1 MSKMDINDLLKV
13 INVLSPSEED
23 HQEQNNDPK
32 GGDPKPK
39 PKTEDAIRA
48 EILAEIEAAKNG
60 QEDPKEDPQ
69 EDPQEDPKE
78 DPKEDREVKH
88 IERAIKT
95 GLKDADVDDSVAKQL
110 SSFVNYATL
119 KNEEG
124 EADDEKINS
133 FVELVSSVARR
144 VPPKGAP
151 KSGASD
157 DGGFGKYLQDK

>member
-1 MSKMDINDLLKV
+1 MSKIDINDLLKV
-13 INVLSPSEED
+13 INVLSPSEE
-23 HQEQNNDPK
+23 QEQEQEQEKKD
-32 GGDPKPK
+32 DPK
-39 PKTEDAIRA
+39 PKTEEEIRA
-48 EILAEIEAAKNG
+48 EVIAELEAAKKSK
-60 QEDPKEDPQ
+60 EEDPQ

-88 IERAIKT
+88 IDRAIKT
-95 GLKDADVDDSVAKQL
+95 GLKAADVDDSVAKQL

>member
-1 MSKMDINDLLKV
+1 MSKIDINDLLKV
-13 INVLSPSEED
+13 INVLSPSEEED
-23 HQEQNNDPK
+23 QEQNKDPE

-39 PKTEDAIRA
+39 PKTEEEIRA
-48 EILAEIEAAKNG
+48 EILAEIEAAKND

-69 EDPQEDPKE
+69 EDPKE
-78 DPKEDREVKH
+78 DPQEDREIKH
-88 IERAIKT
+88 INRAIKT

-110 SSFVNYATL
+110 SSFVNYDTL

-144 VPPKGAP
+144 VPPKGAQ

>member
-1 MSKMDINDLLKV
+1 MSKIDINDLLKV
-13 INVLSPSEED
+13 INVLSPSEEEN
-23 HQEQNNDPK
+23 QEQNKDPK
-32 GGDPKPK
+32 GDDPK
-39 PKTEDAIRA
+39 PKTEEEIRA
-48 EILAEIEAAKNG
+48 EVLAELEAAKKSK
-60 QEDPKEDPQ
+60 EEDPQ
-69 EDPQEDPKE
+69 EDPREDPQE

>member
-1 MSKMDINDLLKV
+1 MSKIDINDLLKV
-13 INVLSPSEED
+13 INVLSPSEE
-23 HQEQNNDPK
+23 QEQEQENNSK
-32 GGDPKPK
+32 EEKPK
-39 PKTEDAIRA
+39 PKTEEEIRA
-48 EILAEIEAAKNG
+48 EVIAELEAAKSS

-69 EDPQEDPKE
+69 EDPKK
-78 DPKEDREVKH
+78 DPKEDREAKH
-88 IERAIKT
+88 IDRAIKT

>member
-1 MSKMDINDLLKV
+1 MSKIDINDLLKV
-13 INVLSPSEED
+13 INVLSPSEE
-23 HQEQNNDPK
+23 QEQEQEKKD
-32 GGDPKPK
+32 DPKPK
-39 PKTEDAIRA
+39 PKTEEEIRA
-48 EILAEIEAAKNG
+48 EVIAEYEAAKKS
-60 QEDPKEDPQ
+60 EE
-69 EDPQEDPKE
+69 EDPKE
-78 DPKEDREVKH
+78 DPKEEEPKEDREAKH
-88 IERAIKT
+88 IDRAIKT

>member
-1 MSKMDINDLLKV
+1 MSKIDINDLLKV
-13 INVLSPSEED
+13 INVLSPSEE
-23 HQEQNNDPK
+23 QEQEQEKKD
-32 GGDPKPK
+32 DPKPK
-39 PKTEDAIRA
+39 PKTEEEIRA
-48 EILAEIEAAKNG
+48 EVLAELEAAKKSKEEDPKEDP

-69 EDPQEDPKE
+69 ED
-78 DPKEDREVKH
+78 REIKH
-88 IERAIKT
+88 INRAIKT

-110 SSFVNYATL
+110 SSFVNYDTL

>member
-1 MSKMDINDLLKV
+1 MSKIDINDLLKV
-13 INVLSPSEED
+13 INVLSPSEE
-23 HQEQNNDPK
+23 QEQEQEQEKKAD
-32 GGDPKPK
+32 PK
-39 PKTEDAIRA
+39 PKTEEEIRA
-48 EILAEIEAAKNG
+48 EVIAELEAAKKSKE
-60 QEDPKEDPQ
+60 EDPKEDPQ
-69 EDPQEDPKE
+69 EDPKE
-78 DPKEDREVKH
+78 DLKEDREVKH
-88 IERAIKT
+88 IDRAIKT
-95 GLKDADVDDSVAKQL
+95 GLKAADVDDSVAKQL

>member
-1 MSKMDINDLLKV
+1 MSKIDINDLLKV
-13 INVLSPSEED
+13 INVLSPSEE
-23 HQEQNNDPK
+23 QEQEQEKKD
-32 GGDPKPK
+32 DPKPK
-39 PKTEDAIRA
+39 PKTEEEIRA
-48 EILAEIEAAKNG
+48 EVIAEYEAAKKSEE
-60 QEDPKEDPQ
+60 EDS
-69 EDPQEDPKE
+69 KE
-78 DPKEDREVKH
+78 DPKEEEPKEDREAKH
-88 IERAIKT
+88 IDRAIKT

>member
-1 MSKMDINDLLKV
+1 MSKIDINDLLKV
-13 INVLSPSEED
+13 INVLSPSEE
-23 HQEQNNDPK
+23 QEEQENNKDPK

-39 PKTEDAIRA
+39 PKTEEEIRA
-48 EILAEIEAAKNG
+48 EVIAEYEAAKKSEE
-60 QEDPKEDPQ
+60 EDPKEDL
-69 EDPQEDPKE
+69 KE
-78 DPKEDREVKH
+78 EEPKEDREAKH
-88 IERAIKT
+88 IDRAIKT

>member
-1 MSKMDINDLLKV
+1 MSKIDINDLLKV
-13 INVLSPSEED
+13 INVLSPSEE
-23 HQEQNNDPK
+23 QEQEQENNSK
-32 GGDPKPK
+32 EEKPK
-39 PKTEDAIRA
+39 PKTEEEIRA
-48 EILAEIEAAKNG
+48 EVIAELEAAKKSKE
-60 QEDPKEDPQ
+60 EDS
-69 EDPQEDPKE
+69 KE
-78 DPKEDREVKH
+78 DPKEEEPKEDREAKH
-88 IERAIKT
+88 IDRAIKT

>member
-1 MSKMDINDLLKV
+1 MSKIDINDLLKV
-13 INVLSPSEED
+13 INVLSPSEE
-23 HQEQNNDPK
+23 QEQEQEQEK
-32 GGDPKPK
+32 KGDPKPK
-39 PKTEDAIRA
+39 TEEEIRA
-48 EILAEIEAAKNG
+48 EVIAELEAAKKSKEEEPK
-60 QEDPKEDPQ
+60 EDPKE
-69 EDPQEDPKE
+69 E

-88 IERAIKT
+88 IDRAIKT
-95 GLKDADVDDSVAKQL
+95 GLKAADVDDSVAKQL

>member
-1 MSKMDINDLLKV
+1 MSKIDINDLLKV
-13 INVLSPSEED
+13 INVLSPSEE
-23 HQEQNNDPK
+23 QEQEQENNSK
-32 GGDPKPK
+32 EEKPK
-39 PKTEDAIRA
+39 PKTEEEIRA
-48 EILAEIEAAKNG
+48 EVIAELEAAKKSK
-60 QEDPKEDPQ
+60 EEDPQ
-69 EDPQEDPKE
+69 EDPQE

>member
-1 MSKMDINDLLKV
+1 MSKIDINDLLKV
-13 INVLSPSEED
+13 INVLSPSEEEN
-23 HQEQNNDPK
+23 QEQNSDPK
-32 GGDPKPK
+32 GGDPKSK
-39 PKTEDAIRA
+39 PKTEEEIRA
-48 EILAEIEAAKNG
+48 EILAELEAAKKS
-60 QEDPKEDPQ
+60 KEGDPQ

-78 DPKEDREVKH
+78 DPQEDREIKH
-88 IERAIKT
+88 INRAIKT

-110 SSFVNYATL
+110 SSFVNYDTL

>member
-1 MSKMDINDLLKV
+1 MSKIDINDLLKV
-13 INVLSPSEED
+13 INVLSPSEEED
-23 HQEQNNDPK
+23 QEQNNDPK

-39 PKTEDAIRA
+39 TEEEIRA

-60 QEDPKEDPQ
+60 QEDPQEDSKEDPKEDPQ
-69 EDPQEDPKE
+69 ED
-78 DPKEDREVKH
+78 REIKH
-88 IERAIKT
+88 INRAIKT

-110 SSFVNYATL
+110 SSFVNYDTL

>member
-1 MSKMDINDLLKV
+1 MSKIDINDLLKV
-13 INVLSPSEED
+13 INVLSPSEE
-23 HQEQNNDPK
+23 QEQEQEKKDDPK
-32 GGDPKPK
+32 TK
-39 PKTEDAIRA
+39 PKTEEEIRA
-48 EILAEIEAAKNG
+48 EVLAELEAAKKSKEEDPKEDP

-69 EDPQEDPKE
+69 ED
-78 DPKEDREVKH
+78 REIKH
-88 IERAIKT
+88 INRAIKT

-110 SSFVNYATL
+110 SSFVNYDTL

>member
-1 MSKMDINDLLKV
+1 MSKIDINDLLKG
-13 INVLSPSEED
+13 INVLSPSEE
-23 HQEQNNDPK
+23 QEQEQEKKD
-32 GGDPKPK
+32 DPKPK
-39 PKTEDAIRA
+39 PKTEEEIRA
-48 EILAEIEAAKNG
+48 EVLAELEAAKKSK
-60 QEDPKEDPQ
+60 EEDPQ

-78 DPKEDREVKH
+78 DPQEDREIKH
-88 IERAIKT
+88 INRAIKT

-110 SSFVNYATL
+110 SSFVNYDTL

>member
-1 MSKMDINDLLKV
+1 MSKIDINDLLKV
-13 INVLSPSEED
+13 INVLSPSEE
-23 HQEQNNDPK
+23 QEQEQEKKD
-32 GGDPKPK
+32 DPK
-39 PKTEDAIRA
+39 PKTEEEIRA
-48 EILAEIEAAKNG
+48 EILAELEAAKKSEE
-60 QEDPKEDPQ
+60 EDPKE
-69 EDPQEDPKE
+69 EPKE
-78 DPKEDREVKH
+78 EEPKEDREAKH
-88 IERAIKT
+88 IDRAIKT

>member
-1 MSKMDINDLLKV
+1 MSKIDINDLLKV
-13 INVLSPSEED
+13 INVLSPSEE
-23 HQEQNNDPK
+23 QEQEQEQEK
-32 GGDPKPK
+32 KGDPKPK
-39 PKTEDAIRA
+39 TEEEIRA
-48 EILAEIEAAKNG
+48 EVIAELEAAKKSKE
-60 QEDPKEDPQ
+60 EDPKEDPK
-69 EDPQEDPKE
+69 EDHKE

-88 IERAIKT
+88 IDRAIKT
-95 GLKDADVDDSVAKQL
+95 GLKAADVDDSVAKQL

>member
-1 MSKMDINDLLKV
+1 MSKIDINDLLKV
-13 INVLSPSEED
+13 INVLSPSEE
-23 HQEQNNDPK
+23 QEQEQEQEKKD
-32 GGDPKPK
+32 DPK
-39 PKTEDAIRA
+39 PKTEEEIRA
-48 EILAEIEAAKNG
+48 EVIAELEAAKKSKE
-60 QEDPKEDPQ
+60 EDPKEDPK
-69 EDPQEDPKE
+69 EDHKE

-88 IERAIKT
+88 IDRAIKT
-95 GLKDADVDDSVAKQL
+95 GLKAADVDDSVAKQL

>member
-1 MSKMDINDLLKV
+1 MSKIDINDLLKV
-13 INVLSPSEED
+13 INVLSPSEEEN
-23 HQEQNNDPK
+23 QEQNKDPK
-32 GGDPKPK
+32 GDDPKPK
-39 PKTEDAIRA
+39 PKTEEEIRA
-48 EILAEIEAAKNG
+48 EILAEIEAAKKS
-60 QEDPKEDPQ
+60 EE
-69 EDPQEDPKE
+69 EDPKE
-78 DPKEDREVKH
+78 DPKEEEPKEDREAKH
-88 IERAIKT
+88 IDRAIKT

>member
-1 MSKMDINDLLKV
+1 MSKIDINDLLKV
-13 INVLSPSEED
+13 INVLSPSEE
-23 HQEQNNDPK
+23 QEQEQEKKD
-32 GGDPKPK
+32 DPKPK
-39 PKTEDAIRA
+39 PKTEEEIRA
-48 EILAEIEAAKNG
+48 EVLAELEAAKKSK
-60 QEDPKEDPQ
+60 EEDPQ

-78 DPKEDREVKH
+78 DPQEDREIKH
-88 IERAIKT
+88 INRAIKT

-110 SSFVNYATL
+110 SSFVNYDTL

>member
-1 MSKMDINDLLKV
+1 MSKIDINDLLKV
-13 INVLSPSEED
+13 INVLSPSEEEN
-23 HQEQNNDPK
+23 QEQNKDPK
-32 GGDPKPK
+32 GDDPKPK
-39 PKTEDAIRA
+39 PKTEEEIRA
-48 EILAEIEAAKNG
+48 EILAEIEAAKKSEE
-60 QEDPKEDPQ
+60 EDL
-69 EDPQEDPKE
+69 KE
-78 DPKEDREVKH
+78 DPKEEEPKEDREAKH
-88 IERAIKT
+88 IDRAIKT

>member
-1 MSKMDINDLLKV
+1 MSKIDINDLLKV
-13 INVLSPSEED
+13 INVLSPSEE
-23 HQEQNNDPK
+23 QEQEQEK
-32 GGDPKPK
+32 KGDPKPK
-39 PKTEDAIRA
+39 PKTEEEIRA
-48 EILAEIEAAKNG
+48 EVIAEYEAAKKSEE
-60 QEDPKEDPQ
+60 EDS
-69 EDPQEDPKE
+69 KE
-78 DPKEDREVKH
+78 DPKEEEPKEDREAKH
-88 IERAIKT
+88 IDRAIKT

>member
-1 MSKMDINDLLKV
+1 MSKIDINDLLKV
-13 INVLSPSEED
+13 INVLSPSEEEN
-23 HQEQNNDPK
+23 QEQNNDPK

-39 PKTEDAIRA
+39 PKTEDEIRA

-69 EDPQEDPKE
+69 EDPKE
-78 DPKEDREVKH
+78 DPQEDREIKH
-88 IERAIKT
+88 INRAIKT

-110 SSFVNYATL
+110 SSFVNYDTL

>member
-1 MSKMDINDLLKV
+1 MSKIDINDLLKV
-13 INVLSPSEED
+13 INVLSPSEE
-23 HQEQNNDPK
+23 QEQEQEQEKKD
-32 GGDPKPK
+32 DPK
-39 PKTEDAIRA
+39 PKTEEEIRA
-48 EILAEIEAAKNG
+48 EVIAELEAAKKSKE
-60 QEDPKEDPQ
+60 EDPKEDPK
-69 EDPQEDPKE
+69 EDHNE

-88 IERAIKT
+88 IDRAIKT
-95 GLKDADVDDSVAKQL
+95 GLKAADVDDSVAKQL

>member
-1 MSKMDINDLLKV
+1 MSKIDINDLLKV
-13 INVLSPSEED
+13 INVLSPSEE
-23 HQEQNNDPK
+23 QEQEQEQEKKAD
-32 GGDPKPK
+32 PK
-39 PKTEDAIRA
+39 PKTEEEIRA
-48 EILAEIEAAKNG
+48 EVIAELEAAKKSKE
-60 QEDPKEDPQ
+60 EDPKEDPQ
-69 EDPQEDPKE
+69 EDHNE

-88 IERAIKT
+88 IDRAIKT
-95 GLKDADVDDSVAKQL
+95 GLKAADVDDSVAKQL

>member
-1 MSKMDINDLLKV
+1 MSKIDINDLLKV
-13 INVLSPSEED
+13 INVLSPSEE
-23 HQEQNNDPK
+23 QEQEQENNKDPK

-39 PKTEDAIRA
+39 PKTEEEIRA
-48 EILAEIEAAKNG
+48 EVIAEYEAAKKS
-60 QEDPKEDPQ
+60 EE

>member
-1 MSKMDINDLLKV
+1 MSKIDINDLLKV
-13 INVLSPSEED
+13 INVLSPSEE
-23 HQEQNNDPK
+23 QEQEQEK
-32 GGDPKPK
+32 KGDPKPK
-39 PKTEDAIRA
+39 PKTEEEIRA
-48 EILAEIEAAKNG
+48 EVLAELEAAKNG

-69 EDPQEDPKE
+69 ED
-78 DPKEDREVKH
+78 REIKH
-88 IERAIKT
+88 INRAIKT

-110 SSFVNYATL
+110 SSFVNYDTL

>member
-1 MSKMDINDLLKV
+1 MSKIDSNDLLKV
-13 INVLSPSEED
+13 INVLSPSEE
-23 HQEQNNDPK
+23 QEQEQEK
-32 GGDPKPK
+32 KGDPKPK
-39 PKTEDAIRA
+39 PKTEEEIRA
-48 EILAEIEAAKNG
+48 EVIAEYEAAKKSEE
-60 QEDPKEDPQ
+60 EDS
-69 EDPQEDPKE
+69 KE
-78 DPKEDREVKH
+78 DPKEEEPKEDREAKH
-88 IERAIKT
+88 IDRAIKT

>member
-1 MSKMDINDLLKV
+1 MSKIDINDLLKV
-13 INVLSPSEED
+13 INVLSPSEE
-23 HQEQNNDPK
+23 QEEEQENKKDPK

-39 PKTEDAIRA
+39 PKTEEEIRA
-48 EILAEIEAAKNG
+48 EVIAEYEAAKKSEE
-60 QEDPKEDPQ
+60 EDPKEDS
-69 EDPQEDPKE
+69 KE
-78 DPKEDREVKH
+78 EEPKEDREAKH
-88 IERAIKT
+88 IDRAIKT

>member
-1 MSKMDINDLLKV
+1 MSKIDINDLLKV
-13 INVLSPSEED
+13 INVLSPSEE
-23 HQEQNNDPK
+23 QEQEQENNSK
-32 GGDPKPK
+32 EEKPK
-39 PKTEDAIRA
+39 PKTEEEIRA
-48 EILAEIEAAKNG
+48 EVIAELEAAKSSKE
-60 QEDPKEDPQ
+60 EDPK

-88 IERAIKT
+88 IDRAIKT
-95 GLKDADVDDSVAKQL
+95 GLKAADVDDSVAKQL

>member
-1 MSKMDINDLLKV
+1 MSKIDINDLLKV
-13 INVLSPSEED
+13 INVLSPSEE
-23 HQEQNNDPK
+23 QEQEQENNSK
-32 GGDPKPK
+32 EEKPK
-39 PKTEDAIRA
+39 PKTEEEIRA
-48 EILAEIEAAKNG
+48 EVIAELEAAKKSEE
-60 QEDPKEDPQ
+60 EDS
-69 EDPQEDPKE
+69 KE
-78 DPKEDREVKH
+78 DPKEEEPKEDREAKH
-88 IERAIKT
+88 IDRAIKT

>member
-1 MSKMDINDLLKV
+1 MSKIDINDLLKV
-13 INVLSPSEED
+13 INVLSPSEE
-23 HQEQNNDPK
+23 QEQEQEKKD
-32 GGDPKPK
+32 DPKPK
-39 PKTEDAIRA
+39 PKTEEEIRA
-48 EILAEIEAAKNG
+48 EILAEIEAAKKS
-60 QEDPKEDPQ
+60 EE
-69 EDPQEDPKE
+69 EDPKE
-78 DPKEDREVKH
+78 DPKEEEPKEDREAKH
-88 IERAIKT
+88 IDRAIKT

>member
-1 MSKMDINDLLKV
+1 MSKIDINDLLKV
-13 INVLSPSEED
+13 INVLSPSEE
-23 HQEQNNDPK
+23 QEQEQEKKD
-32 GGDPKPK
+32 DPKPK
-39 PKTEDAIRA
+39 PKTEEEIRA
-48 EILAEIEAAKNG
+48 EVLAELEAAKKSKEEDPKEDP

-69 EDPQEDPKE
+69 ED
-78 DPKEDREVKH
+78 REIKH
-88 IERAIKT
+88 INRAIKT

>member
-1 MSKMDINDLLKV
+1 MSKIDINDLLQV
-13 INVLSPSEED
+13 INVLSPSEE
-23 HQEQNNDPK
+23 QEQEQEK
-32 GGDPKPK
+32 KGDPKPK
-39 PKTEDAIRA
+39 PKTEEEIRA
-48 EILAEIEAAKNG
+48 EVIAEYEAAKKSEE
-60 QEDPKEDPQ
+60 EDS
-69 EDPQEDPKE
+69 KE
-78 DPKEDREVKH
+78 DPKEEEPKEDREAKH
-88 IERAIKT
+88 IDRAIKT

>member
-1 MSKMDINDLLKV
+1 MSKIDINDLLKV
-13 INVLSPSEED
+13 INVLSPSEE
-23 HQEQNNDPK
+23 QEQEQEKKAD
-32 GGDPKPK
+32 PK
-39 PKTEDAIRA
+39 PKTEEEIRA
-48 EILAEIEAAKNG
+48 EVIAELEAAKKSKE
-60 QEDPKEDPQ
+60 EDPKEDP
-69 EDPQEDPKE
+69 KE
-78 DPKEDREVKH
+78 EENPKEDREVKH
-88 IERAIKT
+88 IDRAIKT

>member
-1 MSKMDINDLLKV
+1 MSKIDINDLLKV
-13 INVLSPSEED
+13 INVLSPSEE
-23 HQEQNNDPK
+23 QEQEQEQEKKDN
-32 GGDPKPK
+32 PK
-39 PKTEDAIRA
+39 PKTEEEIRA
-48 EILAEIEAAKNG
+48 EVIAELEAAKKSK
-60 QEDPKEDPQ
+60 EEDPQ

>member
-1 MSKMDINDLLKV
+1 MSKIDINDLLKV
-13 INVLSPSEED
+13 INVLSPSEE
-23 HQEQNNDPK
+23 QEQEQEKKD
-32 GGDPKPK
+32 DPKPK
-39 PKTEDAIRA
+39 PKTEEEIRA
-48 EILAEIEAAKNG
+48 EVLAELEAAKKSK
-60 QEDPKEDPQ
+60 EEDPQ

-78 DPKEDREVKH
+78 DPKEDREAKH
-88 IERAIKT
+88 IDRAIKT